1 MTRGEDR
8 TSLVLSPAPRFA
20 LSGPPGFGFL
30 RRPASCM
37 AQASLSTGSRPHLL
51 HAVVP
56 EGEWVNRGIT

>member
-1 MTRGEDR
+1 MIRGEDS
-8 TSLVLSPAPRFA
+8 TSLVLSA

-56 EGEWVNRGIT
+56 EGEWVNRGIA